1 MKKIIVLLMFLFG
14 ITETNA
20 QGFWTIANTVNAMF
34 PNDTSEDGPKAK
46 VNRIKRRWEG
56 QINAQG
62 TFTTAAQNFKNF
74 SAGLVNFRAQ
84 TTNCLPVEPQWKEI
98 GPTMELNNPNNAL
111 RGAGLIHR
119 MTFHPFY
126 GNPSYASDSAF
137 TTIYAMSGFG
147 GIWKSINDGE
157 SWRRLNTDIQIPFS
171 SFGVLVIDPIN
182 PQRMYVTTGTP
193 NGAPDVAYYTLA
205 RDFPLYTSGIY
216 GTDDGGVNWVSI
228 NNGINASLLNAGG
241 SIYNLQLDPTNH
253 NNLIFT
259 STDGV
264 YVSAN
269 SNGALIGLGSILW
282 SKDID
287 FNFADDKIQGL
298 TYAYNGANLEW
309 YIAGMNIY
317 FCTNPF
323 SASPSVWSLA
333 TGPTKNL
340 NLTSGFYQGSS
351 TKKIIQTNIVN
362 SPFQANNMVYSLIY
376 MREPNTS
383 TPDPNDYLYYVAI
396 HKLAVPNISATQ
408 WQTVV
413 NTTASTFAGGLFG
426 DKIPFVK
433 SPTGNNFYF
442 GSTHYGSLLGGTF
455 SETYGNYQSGSHH
468 ADIQGLYIHPSQPSK
483 LWMASDG
490 GVSVASVLATHNQWG
505 FTYKNKG
512 IQAQLLW
519 DFDDSELKSD
529 YKIASLQDNATM
541 YSGGAAGSLW
551 KEARFNGDGLTSQ
564 ILDKNANDA
573 LIKGSSFGYDA
584 FNINTGILTTP
595 FPGGVGADY
604 YFSDPENPAE
614 KIMVGSWHIAR
625 TSGNGTSWFAM
636 GIPNTPNIS
645 LNYSSK
651 VYAYSSNPDKKQ
663 IFKVTYPRY
672 YGSPIPAYGITNRT
686 SYQETSVANPMPSF
700 LFKSSNG
707 FNFQVSNND
716 NYFSNV
722 QTITNALYDAAKL
735 ANAISTSDLPLLSG
749 VTCKPDDGNKV
760 WVCSSGLNPQFKIWK
775 SIDGGVNWTDADVLD
790 AFVNI
795 PVFDVVAVEGSM
807 DLVFAATLD
816 GVYYTDNTMA
826 GKWCRYGNSPSVQ
839 TRALK
844 VNPCKN
850 KLIVTTYGRGAFE
863 VDLPFQPVPSTNI
876 SVNTTWTTPQSFP
889 NTSVVVKAGKTLT
902 IQNTTIKFGPNSRLY
917 VEAGAKLVINN
928 ATLTSESG
936 CNGYLWLG
944 IELQGDIN
952 QKQVLSGGFYPNHGW
967 CVMTNNATIQNA
979 VYGVRNHASINGDGW
994 SIDWAKL
1001 GGGVINCTNAKFLN
1015 CVEGA
1020 KFLPYTNKN
1029 ALNNPIADKSF
1040 FTTCQFLTDAL
1051 TASHNFIPS
1060 GHLVMWGTR
1069 GVAITSNTF
1078 KNNTPSS
1085 YAINRRGNGIVAWD
1099 AHFTTGTPCLAY
1111 LGSGDC
1117 GTYGTRNTFEN
1128 LHYGVD
1134 AGAGLATVID
1144 NINVCTFT
1152 NNHRGIILRG
1162 TTTSSVF
1169 RNNINIGDG
1178 YTDIDNTVYSPY
1190 GLYLDV
1196 CDAYN
1201 VKENVFNDATG
1212 SAADVDYGII
1222 VSNTGANANV
1232 LKQNTFSN
1240 VAFGI
1245 QAQEANSNLQLKC
1258 NKFTAASIN
1267 SADVKILGDQMPGS
1281 IAQQQGGCIPGDAT
1295 ALPGNEFSHT
1305 CAAAKDLN
1313 TNSNVAYPVTYN
1325 TRNSITLEV
1334 PQSGCYNL
1342 TDFNVNF
1349 CNPAPTG
1356 VVCSTGGGGGGGSKM
1371 AKSNPDKELEDM
1383 TALIAAKQQ
1392 LLDDGNAQPLHNAL
1406 ATNVSEQQLKQNLL
1420 QKGPY
1425 LSDQVLLALINHLP
1439 NYSDATLKEVLE
1451 ANSPLSA
1458 SVLAALNTTNMNA
1471 KAKGQLN
1478 ALQNGM
1484 SQRTYVESEIKY
1496 YTTSRVLLYN
1506 QILSNVLN
1514 DTTYTNVYDS
1524 LYKKLNFSISPQSRN
1539 IYVSALVEQ
1548 NKFTQAQAEV
1558 ANMRQQ
1564 GVNAGTCD
1572 YLEAMIA
1579 LKQQPNYVQAY
1590 KTNAA
1595 ISSKLD
1601 PLLSTWP
1608 LGKSVNALVLNKAL
1622 FGKGYTEQ
1630 VYADAVTTK
1639 NQRYMQQQ
1647 ETVTEK
1653 LVEGNLQVITFPNPA
1668 NQEINFVVNG
1678 ITENEN
1684 CNIIIYDI
1692 NGRLITELQL
1702 TENKTPK
1709 TVSLSLINSGI
1720 YFYKAISGDKVVQN
1734 KLVIIK

>member
-1 MKKIIVLLMFLFG
+1 MKKFFFLFALLFCVTK
-14 ITETNA
+14 INA
-20 QGFWTIANTVNAMF
+20 QGFWNVANTVDAMF
-34 PNDTSEDGPKAK
+34 PNDTAEDGPKAK
-46 VNRIKRRWEG
+46 ISRLKRRWEG

-74 SAGLVNFRAQ
+74 STGLVNFRAQ

-119 MTFHPFY
+119 MTFHPNY
-126 GNPSYASDSAF
+126 GNTLYTDAQGLR
-137 TTIYAMSGFG
+137 TIFALSGYG
-147 GIWKSINDGE
+147 GIWKTTDDGE
-157 SWRRLNTDIQIPFS
+157 SWTRLNTDNQIPFS
-171 SFGVLVIDPIN
+171 SLGVLVIDPIN
-182 PQRMYVTTGTP
+182 PDRMYVTTGTP
-193 NGAPDVAYYTLA
+193 NGAPEVAYYTLA
-205 RDFPLYTSGIY
+205 RDFPLYTLGIY
-216 GTDDGGVNWVSI
+216 ATDDGGDNWVQI

-241 SIYNLQLDPTNH
+241 SIYNLQLDP
-253 NNLIFT
+253 NNRNSLIFT

-264 YVSAN
+264 YIS
-269 SNGALIGLGSILW
+269 SNPTGALIGLGNILW
-282 SKDID
+282 TKDA
-287 FNFADDKIQGL
+287 NFSLNFTDDKIVGL
-298 TYAYNGANLEW
+298 TYNITQSEW
-309 YIAGMNIY
+309 FISGLNIY
-317 FCTNPF
+317 HCVNPF
-323 SASPSVWSLA
+323 VLPHTWQLA
-333 TGPTKNL
+333 TGPTKGL
-340 NLTSGFYQGSS
+340 NLTGGNYQGLSNYPIEQIN
-351 TKKIIQTNIVN
+351 IIN
-362 SPFQANNMVYSLIY
+362 SPFFPNEVYALLFS
-376 MREPNTS
+376 N
-383 TPDPNDYLYYVAI
+383 
-396 HKLAVPNISATQ
+396 KLVTPNIGNYVSIYKMVGKNLSGTQ
-408 WQTVV
+408 WQLVTH
-413 NTTASTFAGGLFG
+413 TMASSFAGGVHS

-442 GSTHYGSLLGGTF
+442 GSTHYGSLLGGAF
-455 SETYGNYQSGSHH
+455 SETYGNYQTGSHH
-468 ADIQGLYIHPSQPSK
+468 ADIQGLYIHPNQPTK
-483 LWMASDG
+483 LWMCSDG
-490 GVSVASVLATHNQWG
+490 GVSVASVVATHNQWG

-519 DFDDSELKSD
+519 DFDDSELQST
-529 YKIASLQDNATM
+529 YKLASLQDNGSM

-551 KEARFNGDGLTSQ
+551 KEARFNGDGNLSQ
-564 ILDKNANDA
+564 ILDKNHLDA
-573 LIKGSSFGYDA
+573 FIKGSSFGFDA
-584 FNINTGILTTP
+584 FNIQAGTYSP
-595 FPGGVGADY
+595 FPSAGTS

-614 KIMVGSWHIAR
+614 KIIVGSWNIGR
-625 TSGNGTSWFAM
+625 TSGNGTSWFYT

-663 IFKVTYPRY
+663 IFKVAYPNY
-672 YGSPIPAYGITNRT
+672 FGSPLPAYGITNRT
-686 SYQETSVANPMPSF
+686 NYQETYVANPMPSF
-700 LFKSSNG
+700 IFKSSNG

-722 QTITNALYDAAKL
+722 QTITNALYDAAKV
-735 ANAISTSDLPLLSG
+735 ANAISVNDLPLLSG

-760 WVCSSGLNPQFKIWK
+760 WVCSSGLNPQFKVWK
-775 SIDGGVNWTDADVLD
+775 SIDGGINWTDADIDD
-790 AFVNI
+790 AFINI
-795 PVFDVVAVEGSM
+795 PVFDIVAVEGSM

-816 GVYYTDNTMA
+816 GVYYTDNTMN
-826 GKWCRYGNSPSVQ
+826 GHWCRYGNSPSVQ
-839 TRALK
+839 ARALK

-863 VDLPFQPVPSTNI
+863 VDLPFQTTPSTNV

-944 IELQGDIN
+944 IELQGNMN
-952 QKQVLSGGFYPNHGW
+952 QKQILSGGFYPNHGW

-1015 CVEGA
+1015 CIEGA

-1029 ALNNPIADKSF
+1029 GLNQPTADKSF
-1040 FTTCQFLTDAL
+1040 FTTCQFLTDAV
-1051 TASHNFIPS
+1051 TACHNFIPS

-1078 KNNTPSS
+1078 KNNTPVS
-1085 YAINRRGNGIVAWD
+1085 YAINRRGNGIVTWD
-1099 AHFTTGTPCLAY
+1099 ATFTTGTPCLAI
-1111 LGSGDC
+1111 LGNGDC
-1117 GTYGTRNTFEN
+1117 GNYGVRNTFEN

-1178 YTDIDNTVYSPY
+1178 YTETGTVYSPY

-1201 VKENVFNDATG
+1201 VRENVFNDATG

-1281 IAQQQGGCIPGDAT
+1281 IAQQQGICSQNAAD
-1295 ALPGNEFSHT
+1295 LPGNEFSHT

-1313 TNSNVAYPVTYN
+1313 TNSNVAYPITYN
-1325 TRNSITLEV
+1325 TRNSIALEV

-1356 VVCSTGGGGGGGSKM
+1356 VVCSTGGGGSGSKM
-1371 AKSNPDKELEDM
+1371 AASNPDKELEDM

-1406 ATNVSEQQLKQNLL
+1406 VTNVSEQQLKQNLL

-1425 LSDQVLLALINHLP
+1425 LSDPLLLALINHLP

-1451 ANSPLSA
+1451 ANSPLSQQ
-1458 SVLAALNTTNMNA
+1458 VQAALNSTNMSA
-1471 KAKGQLN
+1471 KAKAQLN

-1484 SQRTYVESEIKY
+1484 SQRTYVENEVKY

-1506 QILSNVLN
+1506 AILSNVLN
-1514 DTTYTNVYDS
+1514 DTTYANVYDT

-1539 IYVSALVEQ
+1539 LYVSALVEQ
-1548 NKFTQAQAEV
+1548 SKFTQAQAEV
-1558 ANMRQQ
+1558 ANMRQL
-1564 GVNAGTCD
+1564 GVDAGTCD
-1572 YLEAMIA
+1572 YLEAMIT

-1622 FGKGYTEQ
+1622 FGKGYTEK
-1630 VYADAVTTK
+1630 VYADEATTK

-1647 ETVTEK
+1647 ETVIEK
-1653 LVEGNLQVITFPNPA
+1653 IAEGDLQVITFPNPA

-1678 ITENEN
+1678 ITENES
-1684 CNIIIYDI
+1684 CHIIIYDI
-1692 NGRLITELQL
+1692 NGREVMDLNL
-1702 TENKTPK
+1702 TENKVPK
-1709 TVSLSLINSGI
+1709 IVSLAMLNSGI
-1720 YFYKAISGDKVVQN
+1720 YFYKAVSGN
-1734 KLVIIK
+1734 KLVQSKMVIIK

>member
-1 MKKIIVLLMFLFG
+1 L
-14 ITETNA
+14 
-20 QGFWTIANTVNAMF
+20 
-34 PNDTSEDGPKAK
+34 
-46 VNRIKRRWEG
+46 
-56 QINAQG
+56 
-62 TFTTAAQNFKNF
+62 
-74 SAGLVNFRAQ
+74 
-84 TTNCLPVEPQWKEI
+84 
-98 GPTMELNNPNNAL
+98 
-111 RGAGLIHR
+111 
-119 MTFHPFY
+119 
-126 GNPSYASDSAF
+126 
-137 TTIYAMSGFG
+137 SGYG

-157 SWRRLNTDIQIPFS
+157 SWDRLNTDLQIPFS
-171 SFGVLVIDPIN
+171 SFGVLVIDSVD
-182 PQRMYVTTGTP
+182 PQRMYVTTGVP
-193 NGAPDVAYYTLA
+193 NGAPEIAYHTMYY
-205 RDFPLYTSGIY
+205 DYPLFTSGIY
-216 GTDDGGVNWVSI
+216 GTDDGGLNWVPI
-228 NNGINASLLNAGG
+228 NNGISNNLIGLGG
-241 SIYNLQLDPTNH
+241 NIYNLQMDPLNH

-264 YVSAN
+264 YYVTNPSGSTILLSSIN
-269 SNGALIGLGSILW
+269 WTKHNQFSTLSSNDTQIIGLT
-282 SKDID
+282 
-287 FNFADDKIQGL
+287 FNATTNVWFVSGLKI
-298 TYAYNGANLEW
+298 YSN
-309 YIAGMNIY
+309 
-317 FCTNPF
+317 TNPF
-323 SASPSVWSLA
+323 
-333 TGPTKNL
+333 TGTNWVL
-340 NLTSGFYQGSS
+340 SSGTGSGLDLS
-351 TKKIIQTNIVN
+351 TGTMPGQPDAIKRINIVN
-362 SPFQANNMVYSLIY
+362 SKLTGQTNEVYALIY
-376 MREPNTS
+376 AAN
-383 TPDPNDYLYYVAI
+383 
-396 HKLAVPNISATQ
+396 
-408 WQTVV
+408 
-413 NTTASTFAGGLFG
+413 
-426 DKIPFVK
+426 DKIGIAKKIGNANWTIVPQYFTGSSGRSLDK
-433 SPTGNNFYF
+433 QAILAMPGGGTAPNNTDYYIGNNSYYFYESASGTRYSDYSF
-442 GSTHYGSLLGGTF
+442 GANGL
-455 SETYGNYQSGSHH
+455 H
-468 ADIQGLYIHPSQPSK
+468 ADIQDFYIHPSQPNK
-483 LWMASDG
+483 LWITSDG
-490 GVSVASVLATHNQWG
+490 GISLKLLNVGG
-505 FTYKNKG
+505 FTDGASYKNKG
-512 IQAQLLW
+512 MQAQLLW
-519 DFDDSELKSD
+519 DFDDSELDSK
-529 YKIASLQDNATM
+529 YTMAALQDNGVQ
-541 YSGGAAGSLW
+541 YNGGSYTGNSW
-551 KEARFNGDGLTSQ
+551 KMNMPLYNIGDGFISQ
-564 ILDKNANDA
+564 ILDKNQ
-573 LIKGSSFGYDA
+573 FDA
-584 FNINTGILTTP
+584 FYKGTAVSYWSFNYQFGTFGAFAP
-595 FPGGVGADY
+595 SGGPSTLSGHT
-604 YFSDPENPAE
+604 YFSNPQYPNE
-614 KIMVGSWHIAR
+614 KVLFGSNWLFV
-625 TSGNGTSWFAM
+625 TTNNGTTWNWPGNWSYSSVF
-636 GIPNTPNIS
+636 
-645 LNYSSK
+645 LNYNSHTHLLNTIK
-651 VYAYSSNPDKKQ
+651 PFYKA
-663 IFKVTYPRY
+663 TYQKY
-672 YGSPIPAYGITNRT
+672 FGSPAPAFAINQSTN
-686 SYQETSVANPMPSF
+686 YQEIAQGNTNPMPSL
-700 LFKSSNG
+700 LFKSNDG
-707 FNFQVSNND
+707 FNIQPSGQ

-735 ANAISTSDLPLLSG
+735 ANAITTTDLPLLSG
-749 VTCKPDDGNKV
+749 VTCKPDDGEKV
-760 WVCSSGLNPQFKIWK
+760 WVCSNGLLPHFKVWESK
-775 SIDGGVNWTDADVLD
+775 NGGTTWANSDPYDV
-790 AFVNI
+790 FINI
-795 PVFDVVAVEGSM
+795 PVFDVLAVEGSM

-826 GKWCRYGNSPSVQ
+826 GHWCRYGNSPSVQ
-839 TRALK
+839 TLKLK

-863 VDLPFQPVPSTNI
+863 VDLPFQPTPSTNI

-889 NTSVVVKAGKTLT
+889 NTSVVVKTGKTLT
-902 IQNTTIKFGPNSRLY
+902 IQNTTIKFGPNSRLL

-944 IELQGDIN
+944 IELQGNMN
-952 QKQVLSGGFYPNHGW
+952 QKQILSGGYYPNHGW

-1029 ALNNPIADKSF
+1029 ALNQVIADKSF
-1040 FTTCQFLTDAL
+1040 FTTCQFLTDGV

-1078 KNNTPSS
+1078 KNNTPGS

-1099 AHFTTGTPCLAY
+1099 AHFTTGTPCLSY

-1117 GTYGTRNTFEN
+1117 GTYGVRNTFEN

-1178 YTDIDNTVYSPY
+1178 YTDTDNTVYSPY
-1190 GLYLDV
+1190 GLFLDV

-1313 TNSNVAYPVTYN
+1313 TNSNVAYQVTYN
-1325 TRNSITLEV
+1325 TRTSITAET
-1334 PQSGCYNL
+1334 PQIGCYNT
-1342 TDFNVNF
+1342 TDFQING
-1349 CNPAPTG
+1349 CSPAPSG
-1356 VVCSTGGGGGGGSKM
+1356 VVCSTGGGGGGSKM
-1371 AKSNPDKELEDM
+1371 AVSNPDKELEDM

-1425 LSDQVLLALINHLP
+1425 LSDPLLLALINHLP
-1439 NYSDATLKEVLE
+1439 TYSDATLKEVLE
-1451 ANSPLSA
+1451 ANSPLSQQ
-1458 SVLAALNTTNMNA
+1458 VLAAMNSTNMSA
-1471 KAKGQLN
+1471 KAKAQLN

-1484 SQRTYVESEIKY
+1484 SQRTYVENEVKY

-1506 QILSNVLN
+1506 QILCNVLN
-1514 DTTYTNVYDS
+1514 DTTYADVYDT

-1548 NKFTQAQAEV
+1548 NKYTQAQAEV

-1564 GVNAGTCD
+1564 GVDAGTCD
-1572 YLEAMIA
+1572 YLEAMIT

-1601 PLLSTWP
+1601 PLLNTWP

-1622 FGKGYTEQ
+1622 FGKGYTEK
-1630 VYADAVTTK
+1630 VYADEATTK

-1647 ETVTEK
+1647 ETVIEK
-1653 LVEGNLQVITFPNPA
+1653 IAEGDLQVILFPNPA

-1678 ITENEN
+1678 ITENET
-1684 CNIIIYDI
+1684 CHIIIYDI
-1692 NGRLITELQL
+1692 NGREAMDFNL
-1702 TENKTPK
+1702 TENKVQK
-1709 TVSLSLINSGI
+1709 TVSLAMLNSGI
-1720 YFYKAISGDKVVQN
+1720 YFYKAVSGN
-1734 KLVIIK
+1734 KLVQSKMVIIK